1 MKETAVAFYVPIFGE
16 LSHEHLVQF
25 SLEHTVGA
33 ELTLF
38 AHLGRHDDYNLGE
51 EREGGKS
58 CKLLVIIRAHLSTC

>member
-1 MKETAVAFYVPIFGE
+1 MEDTAVAFYVPIFGE

-38 AHLGRHDDYNLGE
+38 AHLGRHDDYNLGG
-51 EREGGKS
+51 ERRRK
-58 CKLLVIIRAHLSTC
+58 KLLVIIRAHLSTC

>member
-58 CKLLVIIRAHLSTC
+58 W